1 MMILLLLFFA
11 CLFLFGVSLY
21 LYIDMQSENQISLGS
36 YEEEKT
42 RFTEEDYKFKICYK
56 NN

>member
-11 CLFLFGVSLY
+11 CLFLFGMSLY
-21 LYIDMQSENQISLGS
+21 LHIDMQSEKQISLGG

-42 RFTEEDYKFKICYK
+42 RFTEEDYKFKICYE